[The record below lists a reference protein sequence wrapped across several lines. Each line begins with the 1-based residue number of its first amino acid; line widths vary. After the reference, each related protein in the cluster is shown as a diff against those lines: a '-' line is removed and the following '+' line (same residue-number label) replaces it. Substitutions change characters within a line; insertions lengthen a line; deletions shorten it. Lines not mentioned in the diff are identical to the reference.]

1 MIAAEILTL
10 KPDFTEMLGFNHEE
24 AAEYLRYVIRKY
36 GNNEDRFDELW
47 TLIVNNYDGY
57 RFLPNARPL
66 FNSTIL
72 TYFFKNFA
80 ELSGGVPDEMVD
92 ENLRTD
98 VNWIRRLTITLENAK
113 EMLDALVIDGELIY
127 SQPDLRRR
135 CDKQKF
141 FKLGFYPIILYYL
154 GITTLK
160 DRFSMVFPNLT
171 AHSFYMNYC
180 SL

>member
-1 MIAAEILTL
+1 
-10 KPDFTEMLGFNHEE
+10 MLGFNHEE
-24 AAEYLRYVIRKY
+24 AAEYLRYVICKY
-36 GNNEDRFDELW
+36 GNIWFRRAVDAYRRLAIAFCLW
-47 TLIVNNYDGY
+47 LH
-57 RFLPNARPL
+57 PL

-127 SQPDLRRR
+127 SQPDLRSKFN
-135 CDKQKF
+135 KQKF
-141 FKLGFYPIILYYL
+141 FDPDFYRQSILLGH
-154 GITTLK
+154 
-160 DRFSMVFPNLT
+160 DNVER
-171 AHSFYMNYC
+171 
-180 SL
+180 